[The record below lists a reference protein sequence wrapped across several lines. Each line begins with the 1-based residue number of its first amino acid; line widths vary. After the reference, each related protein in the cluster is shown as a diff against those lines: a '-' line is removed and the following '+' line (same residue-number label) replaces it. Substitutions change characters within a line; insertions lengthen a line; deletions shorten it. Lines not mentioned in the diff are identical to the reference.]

1 MNFHQPPT
9 PTTLPHRSDRREA
22 QRIAEIAAFSSS
34 DEDWDV
40 VGSLRSSW
48 QALLE
53 RVDWM
58 MFEKHNNRH
67 RKVLNSND

>member
-1 MNFHQPPT
+1 MTSINRRLPPPY
-9 PTTLPHRSDRREA
+9 PTEVIVATA

-58 MFEKHNNRH
+58 MFEEAYNRH